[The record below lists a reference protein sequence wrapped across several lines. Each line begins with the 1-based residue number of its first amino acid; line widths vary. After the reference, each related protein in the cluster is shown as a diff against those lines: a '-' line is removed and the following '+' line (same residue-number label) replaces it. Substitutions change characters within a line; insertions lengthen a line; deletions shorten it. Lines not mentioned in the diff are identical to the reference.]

1 MSTVR
6 RVIRGVPKRE
16 SSDNSSLTSSASFL
30 FKISIEEKEESDKYG
45 ETPHPHLSL
54 SPSSNSSLP
63 NQPRHRI
70 NHHKQHNN
78 NNSSH
83 FYSSSQTTQ
92 NDHHSRN
99 SSSRPTNYPAASAPQ
114 LPEHPL
120 TNQFRTTMVSWNTMG
135 KRRKI
140 HNGKEKGRL
149 SGIYYN
155 VFFIKWDFARLQPQ
169 CLS

>member
-1 MSTVR
+1 MAKLHAH
-6 RVIRGVPKRE
+6 I
-16 SSDNSSLTSSASFL
+16 SASL
-30 FKISIEEKEESDKYG
+30 LRR
-45 ETPHPHLSL
+45 TAPC
-54 SPSSNSSLP
+54 
-63 NQPRHRI
+63 QI

-83 FYSSSQTTQ
+83 FYSSSQY
-92 NDHHSRN
+92 DHHNRN
-99 SSSRPTNYPAASAPQ
+99 SSSTPTNYPAASAPQ

-135 KRRKI
+135 QRRKI

-155 VFFIKWDFARLQPQ
+155 EKDSVLAD
-169 CLS
+169 